1 MTDRMVTGSLYA
13 MFYVGMLLLFREDMF
28 RLQRGFAARHR
39 LAAGAEHPQSMDPM
53 KRHLHFLLGATMERP
68 CSPGT
73 FLAGCSALMCFLTL
87 TAARS
92 FHPLTAL
99 LIGGSGGAAPYL
111 FLRLRLETRRRRG
124 SAEGEKVISEF
135 LRQYRICGRNV
146 YEALERTI
154 PQIRDCRICCRLLH
168 RMLLRLRSTGSALE
182 IREAAGVF
190 SYAVGTNWSY
200 MMAGCIRL
208 AAEKGRDVSLGL
220 EDILIQMGQ
229 ARGRMEERKRLN
241 SEAMRLTLFMVPLL
255 YVSTAGLSV
264 YYLEVPFPK
273 FIQNQIGTP
282 EGMLLLL
289 FICFLFVLN
298 LALIEAVNN
307 QKLDY

>member
-1 MTDRMVTGSLYA
+1 MRQ
-13 MFYVGMLLLFREDMF
+13 
-28 RLQRGFAARHR
+28 RLRQTQTR
-39 LAAGAEHPQSMDPM
+39 LAAGTEHAEAMDPL
-53 KRHLHFLLGATMERP
+53 KRHLHYLLNATMEKP
-68 CSPGT
+68 CSPGL
-73 FLAGCSALMCFLTL
+73 FLAGNAVLVCFLAL

-99 LIGGSGGAAPYL
+99 VIGGSGGAVPYL

-154 PQIRDCRICCRLLH
+154 PQIRDCKVCCRLLH
-168 RMLLRLRSTGSALE
+168 RLLLRLRSTGSALE

-190 SYAVGTNWSY
+190 SYAVGTNWSR
-200 MMAGCIRL
+200 MLAGCIRL

-255 YVSTAGLSV
+255 YLSTAGLSV

-289 FICFLFVLN
+289 FIGFLFVLN

-307 QKLDY
+307 QKMDY